1 MSNIYKIK
9 PERKKK
15 APQQED
21 DNEYMEWFEE
31 HFKDLY
37 DGDSRDDLLWMM
49 KGMTPLAKIE

>member
-1 MSNIYKIK
+1 
-9 PERKKK
+9 
-15 APQQED
+15 
-21 DNEYMEWFEE
+21 MEWFEE